1 MKKLT
6 LIFPMA
12 GQGAR
17 FGYRFKPFLELNG
30 RSFIEEAFEPFRQW
44 LPLIDTTYFIFT
56 REQDASHDVR
66 ERLSQMFAGVAHDT
80 VLLDAPTEGPAQTL
94 SACLSAKMVEGPIMV
109 CDCDHALDVDALMG
123 ASNDAKVE
131 CAVPTWDIAGEPLS
145 SWSVASV
152 ERDGRIAAVAEKT
165 LPESGDCFRGVIGCY
180 YFADAQLV
188 RACVTDRGMLY
199 LSDVIGRYLRDGRGV
214 YSVPIARARFF
225 GDPAR
230 LAQTIGGANAPPR

>member
-1 MKKLT
+1 MTKLT

-30 RSFIEEAFEPFRQW
+30 RTFIEEAFEPFRRW
-44 LPLIDTTYFIFT
+44 LPLIDKTFFIVT
-56 REQDASHDVR
+56 REQDAAQGVR

-80 VLLDAPTEGPAQTL
+80 VVLDAPTEGPAQTL
-94 SACLSAKMVEGPIMV
+94 AECLSTKKVEGPIMV
-109 CDCDHALDVDALMG
+109 CDCDHALDVDAMMR
-123 ASNDAKVE
+123 ASQGDQAE

-145 SWSVASV
+145 AWSVASV
-152 ERDGRIAAVAEKT
+152 GRDGRIAAVAEKT

-180 YFADAQLV
+180 YFADAGFV
-188 RACVTDRGMLY
+188 RACVAREGMLY
-199 LSDVIGRYLRDGRGV
+199 LSDVIGRYLRDGRAV

-225 GDPAR
+225 GDPDR
-230 LAQTIGGANAPPR
+230 LAKTIGGAHATAR